1 MPAEDEF
8 GQLMEEA
15 EAAAWRKSNAFTSR
29 LQTSVRFTA
38 RKAIRKSPAKV
49 IKFLVGRVPVVGSA
63 LGFGVEKISEKIRKK
78 RVKAAVF
85 KHQVGPSTPAGA
97 KAMSKSLADMG
108 TNIDKNITKQE
119 AAYRDLVAAMER
131 LNVLSIGP
139 GATTALDWVNAFKN
153 AAYAYYRVDH
163 YNVKLADL
171 VEQAQWRLERLE
183 EWAEEGTDFLVTGK
197 EELWKAFEERYEDF
211 VDDNVPLLGVGRA
224 RSSSSA

>member
-1 MPAEDEF
+1 
-8 GQLMEEA
+8 
-15 EAAAWRKSNAFTSR
+15 
-29 LQTSVRFTA
+29 
-38 RKAIRKSPAKV
+38 
-49 IKFLVGRVPVVGSA
+49 
-63 LGFGVEKISEKIRKK
+63 
-78 RVKAAVF
+78 
-85 KHQVGPSTPAGA
+85 
-97 KAMSKSLADMG
+97 
-108 TNIDKNITKQE
+108 
-119 AAYRDLVAAMER
+119 MER

-139 GATTALDWVNAFKN
+139 GATTALDWVDAFKN